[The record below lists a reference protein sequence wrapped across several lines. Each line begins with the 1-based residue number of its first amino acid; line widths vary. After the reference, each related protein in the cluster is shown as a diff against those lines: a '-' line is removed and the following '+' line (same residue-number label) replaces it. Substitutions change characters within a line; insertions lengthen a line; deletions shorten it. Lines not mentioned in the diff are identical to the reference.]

1 LLVLKST
8 PNHVAMRSNF
18 ELLFIKIYV
27 MKNLFVVM
35 TMCLANFGFGQ
46 ISELG
51 TVKSRTITLKLFGGK
66 EISGKLSLL
75 GEDKIYIRKASKSIV
90 AVNVED
96 VNRIKVNTSWM
107 SKTGGA
113 FLGMGL
119 GMIPA
124 IISFTKDSLD
134 GSIVG
139 AITLPIGMIIG
150 GFLGA
155 WFGKADEVFDIRG
168 NKNRYNEQTRAIKKF
183 TFDDF

>member
-1 LLVLKST
+1 MKYPTFRLIL
-8 PNHVAMRSNF
+8 AINF
-18 ELLFIKIYV
+18 GLLFIKKFI
-27 MKNLFVVM
+27 MKNLFIVM
-35 TMCLANFGFGQ
+35 TMCLANLGFGQ

-66 EISGKLSLL
+66 KISGKLSLL
-75 GEDKIYIRKASKSIV
+75 GEDSIYIRRGNNSIKAVSI
-90 AVNVED
+90 ED
-96 VNRIKVNTSWM
+96 VNRIKVNTSWI

-119 GMIPA
+119 GMVPA

-155 WFGKADEVFDIRG
+155 WFGKADEEFDIRG